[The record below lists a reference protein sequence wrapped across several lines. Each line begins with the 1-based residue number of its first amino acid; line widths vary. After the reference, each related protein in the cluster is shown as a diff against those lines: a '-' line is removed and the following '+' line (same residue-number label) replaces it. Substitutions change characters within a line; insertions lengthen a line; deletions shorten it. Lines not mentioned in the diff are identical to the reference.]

1 MRLYRALIRFLRV
14 TTHLYFIEV
23 RSSGLGHV
31 PADGPVMLAA
41 NHPGSILDAI
51 LLSTQ
56 VPRPINY
63 LARSGLFRYPV
74 AAMLFR
80 RLGAIPVYRPHESA
94 DAAERNRVAFE
105 QVYRRLE
112 AGGCI
117 GIFPE
122 GRNSSWARVGPLR
135 KGIARMALG
144 AEARNDFAL
153 GLVIVPAGVNLDR
166 RELLTS
172 DALLRFG
179 EPISVAGYAAL
190 FHDDPEQA
198 VRTLTADVQQ
208 ALRRQALHVD
218 DRRLEQMVTELA
230 DTFADQLA
238 VRFEVAAPRDERQPE
253 GSLIKRWL
261 WKALGWY
268 HRSSAAAGKAL
279 EQRVLSRQHISTVLS
294 RALAHDPRAVMELRN
309 DLERYKDHLGQTRL
323 REALHRA
330 FDQRH
335 SSGHRHASD
344 QPVREGW
351 IRLRMT
357 LFAVAMAPVALFGLV
372 HNALPYAV
380 TKFAPR
386 LFRDEAVR
394 TFAYFGIGVLAFLT
408 AYAGL
413 GYWLWRSAGFSPVW
427 TLAYLAALPPTGFAA
442 LGYRRTILVYRDKI
456 LVRTLVFDRAQLVA
470 LLRREREVLFARF
483 EALAE
488 RFGA

>member
-14 TTHLYFIEV
+14 ATHLYFVEV
-23 RSSGLGHV
+23 RSSGLDHV

-63 LARSGLFRYPV
+63 LARSGLFRYPI
-74 AAMLFR
+74 AAMVFR

-105 QVYRRLE
+105 QVYLRLE

-153 GLVIVPAGVNLDR
+153 GLVILPVGVNLDR

-172 DALLRFG
+172 DALLRFAK
-179 EPISVAGYAAL
+179 PIPVADYAAL
-190 FHDDPEQA
+190 FHEDSERAVQA
-198 VRTLTADVQQ
+198 LTADVQQ

-230 DTFADQLA
+230 DTFADQMA
-238 VRFEVAAPRDERQPE
+238 VRFEVDAPSTEQQAE
-253 GSLIKRWL
+253 QSLIKRWL

-294 RALAHDPRAVMELRN
+294 HALAHDPHAVMDLRN
-309 DLERYKDHLGQTRL
+309 HLERYKDHMGQTRL
-323 REALHRA
+323 REALLRS

-335 SSGHRHASD
+335 SSD

-351 IRLRMT
+351 TRLRMT
-357 LFAVAMAPVALFGLV
+357 LFAVAMAPVALFGLA
-372 HNALPYAV
+372 HNALPYAI
-380 TKFAPR
+380 TTFAPR

-408 AYAGL
+408 TYAGL
-413 GYWLWRSAGFSPVW
+413 GYWLWQSAGFSPAW

-442 LGYRRTILVYRDKI
+442 LGYRRTILIYRDRI
-456 LVRTLVFDRAQLVA
+456 LVRTFVFDHAQLVA
-470 LLRREREVLFARF
+470 LLRRERAALFARF
-483 EALAE
+483 EALAD

>member
-1 MRLYRALIRFLRV
+1 VRA
-14 TTHLYFIEV
+14 
-23 RSSGLGHV
+23 
-31 PADGPVMLAA
+31 
-41 NHPGSILDAI
+41 
-51 LLSTQ
+51 
-56 VPRPINY
+56 
-63 LARSGLFRYPV
+63 
-74 AAMLFR
+74 
-80 RLGAIPVYRPHESA
+80 
-94 DAAERNRVAFE
+94 
-105 QVYRRLE
+105 
-112 AGGCI
+112 
-117 GIFPE
+117 
-122 GRNSSWARVGPLR
+122 
-135 KGIARMALG
+135 
-144 AEARNDFAL
+144 
-153 GLVIVPAGVNLDR
+153 
-166 RELLTS
+166 
-172 DALLRFG
+172 
-179 EPISVAGYAAL
+179 
-190 FHDDPEQA
+190 
-198 VRTLTADVQQ
+198 LTADVQQ

-268 HRSSAAAGKAL
+268 HRSSAAAGQAL

-294 RALAHDPRAVMELRN
+294 QALERDPRAVTELRN
-309 DLERYKDHLGQTRL
+309 HLERYKDHLDQTRL
-323 REALHRA
+323 RQALHRA

-335 SSGHRHASD
+335 STD

-380 TKFAPR
+380 TKLAPR
-386 LFRDEAVR
+386 MFRDEAVR
-394 TFAYFGIGVLAFLT
+394 TFAYFGIGVLAFLAT
-408 AYAGL
+408 YTGL
-413 GYWLWRSAGFSPVW
+413 GYWLWQSAGFSPAW

-442 LGYRRTILVYRDKI
+442 LGYRRTILVYRDRI